1 MSEERKV
8 LLEVRKLKKIFPIK
22 RNVQLKALNDVS
34 FKIYEGEK
42 FGVVGESG
50 CGKSTLGRVLLQLHK
65 QTSGSTVYHGKSVED
80 VNPAYMNKEIKNLTI
95 YQKKARDFYQASLKI
110 DREVDN
116 LLLQRESIDVLGSEN
131 DTKRYDQLSRKIDK
145 LQYDS
150 KELRKNASRQLRE
163 GSRTIG
169 SLILSSHLEEIQ
181 KQYAEAQKIS
191 EKVHQLL
198 KERKV
203 LDAKTQKKWIES
215 EKNIDD
221 RVKRNEAEQLKQQ
234 LSRLDAKLD
243 EYRVQVKTIKKQT
256 YQNYK
261 GKDYLPI
268 TEQTLDPK
276 YQQKLD
282 ANYETGLNLAKLS
295 SSEMKPIRREMQMI
309 FQDPAASLD
318 PRQSIGSAI
327 EEVFKINTKYS
338 KEVRQEKT
346 IALLEK
352 VGLKAEY
359 YDTYPHALSGGQKQ
373 RVGIARAIA
382 LNTNFVVLD
391 EAVSA
396 LDVSVQAQI
405 LQLLNKLSDE
415 FKLTYFF
422 ITHDLGVVKHF
433 CDRILVMYLGSACEL
448 ADSKTLFNEPLH
460 PYTQS
465 LLEAVPRP
473 RIQGEIK
480 RDTIQGEVPSPINQ
494 PKGCPF
500 HTRCKFAMDVCKTE
514 KPVYHEAK
522 PNHFVA
528 RQLFEEN
535 VKA

>member
-1 MSEERKV
+1 MSDERNV
-8 LLEVRKLKKIFPIK
+8 LLEVRKLKKVFPIK

-80 VNPAYMNKEIKNLTI
+80 VNPQYINKEIQNLKN
-95 YQKKARDFYQASLKI
+95 YQNKAKEFYQASLKI
-110 DREVDN
+110 DSEIES
-116 LLLQRESIDVLGSEN
+116 LFIQRDGIDVMGSEK

-169 SLILSSHLEEIQ
+169 SLILSAHLDEIQ
-181 KQYAEAQKIS
+181 KQYAEAQKLS

-203 LDAKTQKKWIES
+203 LDAKAQKKWIEA
-215 EKNIDD
+215 EKDVED
-221 RVKRNEAEQLKQQ
+221 RNKQKEAEQLRQQ
-234 LSRLDAKLD
+234 LSKLDAKLD
-243 EYRVQVKTIKKQT
+243 DYRAQVKSIKKQT

-261 GKDYLPI
+261 GKDYLSI

-276 YQQKLD
+276 YQNKLD
-282 ANYETGLNLAKLS
+282 ANYETGLNLAKLT
-295 SSEMKPIRREMQMI
+295 SSEMKPIRKEMQMI

-327 EEVFKINTKYS
+327 EEVYKINTKYS
-338 KEVRQEKT
+338 KEVRLEKT
-346 IALLEK
+346 ISLLEK
-352 VGLKAEY
+352 VGLKAEHF
-359 YDTYPHALSGGQKQ
+359 DAYPHALSGGQKQ

-405 LQLLNKLSDE
+405 LQLLNNLSDE

-448 ADSKTLFNEPLH
+448 ADSKTLFKEPLH

-473 RIQGEIK
+473 KIQGEVI

-500 HTRCKFAMDVCKTE
+500 HTRCKYAMDICKTE

-522 PNHFVA
+522 PKHYVA
-528 RQLFEEN
+528 CHLFEEKS
-535 VKA
+535 KA